1 MTLHIYMKNVAK
13 IEKKER
19 IELCFISRAV
29 TLKQNYRIRIKKQ
42 NNYLLCANAL
52 RQYLL
57 LASISI
63 SILFYTPSIHR
74 RSANMNKSIHVKQ
87 MDFSHLNWGSKQSA
101 LLSFRSS
108 SRITSLLLNFQVQ

>member
-1 MTLHIYMKNVAK
+1 MTLHIYKKNVAR
-13 IEKKER
+13 IERKR
-19 IELCFISRAV
+19 IELCFISNCNIEIEFEN
-29 TLKQNYRIRIKKQ
+29 LNKKQ

-63 SILFYTPSIHR
+63 SILFYTPGIHR

-101 LLSFRSS
+101 LLSFKSS
-108 SRITSLLLNFQVQ
+108 SRITS